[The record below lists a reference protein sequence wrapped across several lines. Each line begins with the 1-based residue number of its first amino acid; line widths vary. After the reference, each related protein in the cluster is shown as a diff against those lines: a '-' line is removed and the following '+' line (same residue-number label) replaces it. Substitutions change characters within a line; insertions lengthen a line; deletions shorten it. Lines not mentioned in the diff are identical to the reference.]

1 MIQKNKKYLF
11 CKKDFKYGTRTIFK
25 VDKKYHYYLEDES
38 MNDGSMEDDDI
49 FIYYDELNENEF
61 QRGFRFYFNLPEEER
76 IRKINYAVYDYFYT
90 SIEERKLK
98 LAKINEKG

>member
-11 CKKDFKYGTRTIFK
+11 CKKNFKYVTRTIFK
-25 VDKKYHYYLEDES
+25 SGEKYYYYLEDES
-38 MNDGSMEDDDI
+38 MEDNDI
-49 FIYYDELNENEF
+49 FIYYNEF
-61 QRGFRFYFNLPEEER
+61 NVDEFHRGFRFYFNLPEEER

-90 SIEERKLK
+90 PIEERKLK